1 MTIGIL
7 LAAGAGSRF
16 GGDKLLAP
24 LHGRPLVLH
33 AVDALRPAVTE
44 IIAVVRPG
52 DQELAALLTRAG
64 ARVAVCDQAAAGMGH
79 SLACGARLAP
89 LDCDVVVAL
98 GDMPAV
104 APHTIERII
113 AALDAGAAIAVP
125 CHQGRRGHPVGFAA
139 RFVPRLRELT
149 QDRGARSILHG
160 NVDAVQEIP
169 IDDAGVLTDIDTVTD
184 LEQVSRRHPEMQPGP
199 SQSPERRGTRTR
211 KTPP

>member
-7 LAAGAGSRF
+7 LAAGAGTRF

-52 DQELAALLTRAG
+52 DQDLAAVLAQAG

-79 SLACGARLAP
+79 SLACGAQQVP
-89 LDCDVVVAL
+89 LDCDVLVAL

-104 APHTIERII
+104 APHTIARII
-113 AALDAGAAIAVP
+113 AALAAGATIAVP
-125 CHQGRRGHPVGFAA
+125 CHQGRRGHPVGFAG
-139 RFVPRLRELT
+139 RLVPDLRSLT
-149 QDRGARSILHG
+149 GDRGARHVLLENAAS
-160 NVDAVQEIP
+160 VQEIEV
-169 IDDAGVLTDIDTVTD
+169 DDPGVLLDVDTRGALRQAMQAMPTD
-184 LEQVSRRHPEMQPGP
+184 S
-199 SQSPERRGTRTR
+199 
-211 KTPP
+211 